1 MWRLGQHLVGKCVY
15 VDQDISFI
23 GVIAAKVTAI
33 YVGGHRVGV
42 EQSSYPSA
50 LLDVLTDILECLIA

>member
-1 MWRLGQHLVGKCVY
+1 MWRLGQYLAGKCVY

-42 EQSSYPSA
+42 EPRFRFPASLMY
-50 LLDVLTDILECLIA
+50 

>member
-1 MWRLGQHLVGKCVY
+1 MWRLAQHLVGKCIY

-33 YVGGHRVGV
+33 YVEGHKVGLG
-42 EQSSYPSA
+42 SLSCR
-50 LLDVLTDILECLIA
+50 LLSVTLKCMLIY